1 MDVDTADPAGML
13 LLSSCISAP
22 TIFAATLGQQS
33 RSHMGRHP
41 VTARHSP
48 DADASHLSVH
58 NACPPA
64 SPPATPVAHS
74 CSLAS
79 SSLSLKPSLAF
90 SGLLSSLAV

>member
-1 MDVDTADPAGML
+1 MDVDTADPAGTL

-22 TIFAATLGQQS
+22 TIFAATPGQQS
-33 RSHMGRHP
+33 RSHTGRHL
-41 VTARHSP
+41 VSARHSP
-48 DADASHLSVH
+48 DADASHPSVR

-64 SPPATPVAHS
+64 APAAHS